1 MKKPEKLRA
10 VLIDRD
16 GVINEEPGPIL
27 KPEAF
32 RFVPGSIEA
41 VARINQAGWLC
52 LLVTNQAALARGQMD
67 FAEFSAVTRK
77 MNRELFRSGARMD
90 AMYFCPHHPDWEAGK
105 KRSSPKNCG
114 CRKPEPGL
122 LEKACRAHG
131 ILPSE
136 TVMIGDTT
144 KDFEASR
151 RFGCFSIG
159 VRTGHGG
166 QDGTCSTK
174 PDCWHDDLASAVDW
188 LMG

>member
-67 FAEFSAVTRK
+67 LG
-77 MNRELFRSGARMD
+77 NFRR
-90 AMYFCPHHPDWEAGK
+90 Y
-105 KRSSPKNCG
+105 PKN
-114 CRKPEPGL
+114 EPG
-122 LEKACRAHG
+122 
-131 ILPSE
+131 
-136 TVMIGDTT
+136 TVPVG
-144 KDFEASR
+144 S
-151 RFGCFSIG
+151 
-159 VRTGHGG
+159 
-166 QDGTCSTK
+166 QDGRHVFLPPS
-174 PDCWHDDLASAVDW
+174 S
-188 LMG
+188 